1 MTEGPQE
8 ACGGDSQERELR
20 ELQNLVH
27 RDGSSECPVFAP
39 FHDPVDTPAIPQP
52 QPTASR
58 LSSGAC
64 SGLSTKPNRIMCRA
78 PASLGMQ
85 TLLRGPCCVDG
96 GVVAVCRGNAQLP
109 AGVRCGQAGG
119 VCTAVGDGGGR
130 CRPRCEHAEHA
141 PYMYERR
148 GGPPSATGPPPPHR
162 LGVSSWKTREH
173 SLGWCRFLSG

>member
-1 MTEGPQE
+1 MVPVSVQ
-8 ACGGDSQERELR
+8 
-20 ELQNLVH
+20 
-27 RDGSSECPVFAP
+27 SSLPS
-39 FHDPVDTPAIPQP
+39 TILSTPQP
-52 QPTASR
+52 YPSPNPPPHVSAAAHVAACRQSPTAPCAAPQP
-58 LSSGAC
+58 AC
-64 SGLSTKPNRIMCRA
+64 R
-78 PASLGMQ
+78 MQ